1 MKKRLKILYISDKKI
16 QKAISKPIPKK
27 IIDCFYETPLTASQI
42 ADAVSFPKDK
52 IYYHIKKLVSLD
64 ILYISETKEI
74 KGIIQKKFLPISEK
88 IVFGEAPDEIPEDLE
103 KNTVDEKTSDEI
115 IIKKHKDEGSIM
127 ESESDKS
134 DKITNTAE
142 AEVPGVSTAKTDEVP
157 IISSVSYNR
166 SINDRRKSRDRRNSF
181 IRRSNMER
189 RIKQSFDYSTP
200 DRRTHAT
207 RRSLDDRRIHSTRRD
222 KNDRRLEGETSTVKR
237 SHQRI
242 LSKRSQAF
250 ISSSFLFSSLAH
262 LQGMKKAITF
272 VHSGDT
278 VTCMQAQMGLDDF
291 IIKDVKNYTLPMR
304 IEEHVI
310 QTLPELIRHVYYQTV
325 DTANSGDYY
334 LALSSSDY
342 DYQMVYLDTENL
354 DEDIEGF
361 IQKTIEKSFSIR
373 YDKTV
378 ADWTMN
384 DTIENSAV
392 VCYSTKIDSIQND
405 YSSLTNFGIQP
416 RYNTSIPQIIYNIY
430 QYSHY
435 GIGGGNALIV
445 YIENHR
451 TNLVLIQNAQ
461 LVDSQF
467 FTIGFGS
474 FVNTIIHLFKNVDK
488 YPMGSKLSATRFLYD
503 HGATDEQTIS
513 RNAILS
519 PAKMKTAFED
529 LSPILESFK
538 SEILSSYR
546 FFSGVRNKISG
557 RGLVIDNVFIG
568 GSGSHIKNMKEIVHE
583 LLNYPVHSLDDLYL
597 GHTKKLTLPKQQ
609 KKLAR
614 NQKNL
619 LKQQRRASRQ
629 IEKVKE
635 KIESNEKELMVYSD
649 LSRLE
654 VKRDKL
660 ILDKAG
666 TIKNLKK
673 IEKSLLLAKMKK
685 TKLDDHYKTDRNRL
699 VQDLEKMSDELE
711 AGEKDNLKRYKKADL
726 ISQYL
731 KNSTGQDKSR
741 LVNDQQSVADI
752 EILIRD
758 LQNEKEDTEKNIN
771 SLESDIDIINAKI
784 VQQEKAIE
792 LNVKEHVYI
801 SSELEQK
808 RKQADHFINNPWRR
822 PKTTM
827 GLRSVLDK
835 ENNDLSGKIKE
846 LEIGLITKKSD
857 LDKYKGKRTELIKTI
872 SPLNT
877 ELEESE
883 ARHDEINSKFIDVRL
898 DHEKNLNRLKVME
911 DEYEKTNAI
920 YLENLSELENVI
932 NRLDEDSIVKNIS
945 KSKTDLI
952 GLNKEEDKIT
962 RRLGSIEEQFELD
975 IEYDKSEQKNLNKK
989 RKLAEKSLA
998 TVQRK
1003 ILSAKTKLDQN
1014 FQDIDHGKNELNIL
1028 TYLDNAINTAHE
1040 LIGLRFSDDLMD
1052 LNNSD
1057 RSVETALAT
1066 AEKSISWSLSQ
1077 LDSHREQFASQN
1089 AEMLKPKK
1097 RRSQHEKN
1105 ELAFVENI
1113 LSIMDTLLHMPR
1125 DLRRLKDSL
1134 HSLKLVTDSRA
1145 SYQTRL
1151 NDNDTLIDDIQQKK
1165 AELIK
1170 RKSNRNRRTNRNE
1183 KIVKRNQS
1191 ELKNKQLT
1199 LEQIISSSND
1209 KTEELDS
1216 LRLLNAKEN
1225 DSNDETIKSRIIE
1238 IDKIEIDID
1247 QLYAHKKNKNELSSE
1262 KRIQEADLV
1271 NIVKDTE
1278 EQLKH
1283 IARIE
1288 ETLLDSSARH
1298 SEKVDGFKNKSQD
1311 IEKNIDQLYSEISSE
1326 EEWTKKSK
1334 DRIKEIQ
1341 TEKRAWQEETII
1353 LKDEEKTLSLQAS
1366 KMKKETVRKKE
1377 TLQNDF
1383 SANIEKIEIEQS
1395 SIIQKSNEEK
1405 EKIKQNLFVELD
1417 ALQKQEEGI
1426 QDQLDKQVAKLDNL
1440 SNQSQ
1445 SIKDQ
1450 IKKEKDRTNSDLS
1463 DMIKQSSEHQDAR
1476 DSLQSD
1482 IYRLQNELKKM
1493 TAKRDTLRSQ
1503 LSDKVVNTG
1512 ERVSELEERIIY
1524 KNTDDYLSFV
1534 IEGLERVGT
1543 ESDQNIIAQ
1552 QIIAESIEIDTNE
1565 VVYLKK
1571 SLKKF
1576 RQSAKERLSESSKG
1590 IKRIEKE
1597 LEPYQRKRNI
1607 LSRKIRALNKK
1618 IETLNKPLYRLERNY
1633 EKISDQKKIEEK
1645 NFLAF
1650 QNTAEN
1656 ELKQIN
1662 QKRGQIEDNG
1672 SKEIKTIEAS
1682 LDEATEKIHLRID
1695 DNSKTYKIELHL
1707 ADENL
1712 SSILEKINNRLE
1724 KIKIIISAGKKIQ
1737 EENKAETASI
1747 LSRRKT
1753 ASQTIKKHRKSIKIK
1768 QGGLKKNES
1777 KIKIELDRYEKY
1789 RDKVLNQLKR
1799 SEEGLIVLTSKKD
1812 TQEQDLSVT
1821 NSRIAKYDEMNPN
1834 IDKDIKGL
1842 KTQIQRLKNKNK
1854 SDLKDKSSFNQK
1866 FLMKQSTI
1874 VDALESLNKKREN
1887 IESNISSVNILL
1899 LTKKDELG
1907 ILYDEIKKTDNS
1919 LAELDANHKICADQ
1933 KIDII
1938 HQIDRLTKDKNR
1950 TRSVISG
1957 IILGL
1962 RKNKEV
1968 RENVIPLIANRIEGV
1983 NGFIKEYNADQK
1995 MIKDSLKQFR
2005 ISQKTKAAALVS
2017 VEQEIIAIGKKID
2030 SAEKYYKNN
2039 KSVTENELT
2048 NKKILVDRLQSEI
2061 ISLEDKLESTRLQ
2074 LVTLS
2079 DQKRM
2084 TQKAIKKS
2092 DKDFQKQRRSQEQLS
2107 DGIEKEMTEL
2117 GNTLLV
2123 LKASVKDL
2131 KTRTEPVSI
2140 EKRKTDDIIGNLKI
2154 EIDQIS
2160 VELRKLKMNYRDNQ
2174 KSVKKA
2180 DKIISSEHLKL
2191 KDEEKEI
2198 KSSIQELETMLEN
2211 ASSYN
2216 KEQRNLLERSINK
2229 KIELEDIVSD
2239 KKEKK
2244 QSLEARIDRAE
2255 SLIIDKKK
2263 FQKLKNEEIE
2273 VSKEIKIA
2281 ENKISHL
2288 RENFKSINEVILE
2301 NERTYHRDLRPLSS
2315 KISAAELSIVDLK
2328 NVIRKSE
2335 RRILE
2340 LNRQIRIAPTKS
2352 KKLKSLNQKY
2362 VNLRDDH
2369 ELRLKEAD
2377 RGLYL
2382 IKKKI
2387 KILEKQKADKENK
2400 DYEITKDIDY
2410 IANIGL
2416 LLDPTET
2423 LNLLPDQHKKD
2434 YWFYMPNRLIQA
2446 ATILFLFLSTIINV
2460 FQTSDLHIKENTI
2473 PDKIQ
2478 NYSVVTSEKKVYED
2492 LINDINI
2499 LDHYKYKMNVDET
2512 NSKNIIS
2519 LLKYVSNTVPKEFKV
2534 TELRVDEPK
2543 YIDSPKSSP
2552 YADAS
2557 LSIYVGGFVKMNSSR
2572 SKKILNNFQDQ
2583 IEMSQHFKEI
2593 QISEQSGGKKSRT
2606 VYEINLLL

>member
-52 IYYHIKKLVSLD
+52 IYYHIKKLVALD
-64 ILYISETKEI
+64 ILYVSETKEI
-74 KGIIQKKFLPISEK
+74 KGIIQKKFLPQSQK
-88 IVFGEAPDEIPEDLE
+88 IVFGEAPDETLE
-103 KNTVDEKTSDEI
+103 PVEKETIDKKIEAYITKKQEKAPTSQTESASEKPSNISISPTTEVKDVHR
-115 IIKKHKDEGSIM
+115 IKTEQR
-127 ESESDKS
+127 
-134 DKITNTAE
+134 
-142 AEVPGVSTAKTDEVP
+142 P
-157 IISSVSYNR
+157 IISNVTFNR

-181 IRRSNMER
+181 IRRSNIDR
-189 RIKQSFDYSTP
+189 RIKQSFDYSSP
-200 DRRTHAT
+200 DRRTQPG
-207 RRSLDDRRIHSTRRD
+207 RRSPDDRRTLSTRRD
-222 KNDRRLEGETSTVKR
+222 KNDKRLEGEISTIKR
-237 SHQRI
+237 SHQKI
-242 LSKRSQAF
+242 LSKQSQAF

-291 IIKDVKNYTLPMR
+291 IVKDVRNYSLPMR
-304 IEEHVI
+304 IEEHII

-325 DTANSGDYY
+325 DTSNSGDYY

-354 DEDIEGF
+354 EEDIEGF
-361 IQKTIEKSFSIR
+361 IQKTIEKSFAIR

-378 ADWTMN
+378 VDWTMN

-405 YSSLTNFGIQP
+405 YSSLTSFGIQP
-416 RYNTSIPQIIYNIY
+416 RYNTSMPQIIYNIY
-430 QYSHY
+430 KYSHY

-445 YIENHR
+445 YIDNHR

-474 FVNTIIHLFKNVDK
+474 FVNTIVHLFNNVDK
-488 YPMGSKLSATRFLYD
+488 YPMGSKLSATRFLQD
-503 HGATDEQTIS
+503 HGAIDNQTIS
-513 RNAILS
+513 SKATLS
-519 PAKMKTAFED
+519 PAKKITAFED
-529 LSPILESFK
+529 LRPIIESFK
-538 SEILSSYR
+538 SEVLSSYR

-557 RGLVIDNVFIG
+557 RGLVIDNIFIG

-619 LKQQRRASRQ
+619 LKQQRRASRE
-629 IEKVKE
+629 IAKAKD
-635 KIESNEKELMVYSD
+635 KIDSNEKELIIYSD

-654 VKRDKL
+654 VERDKL
-660 ILDKAG
+660 ILDKAE

-673 IEKSLLLAKMKK
+673 IDKSLLLAKMKK
-685 TKLDDHYKTDRNRL
+685 TKLDDNYKTDKNRL
-699 VQDLEKMSDELE
+699 VHDLEKMSDELE
-711 AGEKDNLKRYKKADL
+711 SAEKDNLDRYKKADL

-731 KNSTGQDKSR
+731 TNSTSQDKSR
-741 LVNDQQSVADI
+741 LVNDEQSVADI

-758 LQNEKEDTEKNIN
+758 LQNEKEDIEKNIN
-771 SLESDIDIINAKI
+771 SLESDIDIINTKI

-827 GLRSVLDK
+827 DLRGVLDE
-835 ENNDLSGKIKE
+835 ENDNLSGKLKE
-846 LEIGLITKKSD
+846 LDISLITKNSD
-857 LDKYKGKRTELIKTI
+857 LDKYHGKRIELIKTL
-872 SPLNT
+872 SPLNI
-877 ELEESE
+877 ELEESV
-883 ARHDEINSKFIDVRL
+883 ARNDEINSRFIDIRFE
-898 DHEKNLNRLKVME
+898 HEKNLNRLKVME
-911 DEYEKTNAI
+911 TDYEKTNAI

-932 NRLDEDSIVKNIS
+932 KRLDEGSIVNSIN

-952 GLNKEEDKIT
+952 NLNKEEDKSR
-962 RRLGSIEEQFELD
+962 RRLGSIEKQFELD
-975 IEYDKSEQKNLNKK
+975 IDYDKTEQKNLNKK

-1003 ILSAKTKLDQN
+1003 IQSAKTKLDQN

-1028 TYLDNAINTAHE
+1028 TYLDNAIKTAHE
-1040 LIGLRFSDDLMD
+1040 LMGLRFSDDLMD

-1057 RSVETALAT
+1057 RSIETGLAT

-1077 LDSHREQFASQN
+1077 LDSHRENFASQK
-1089 AEMLKPKK
+1089 ADILKLKK

-1105 ELAFVENI
+1105 ELSFVENI
-1113 LSIMDTLLHMPR
+1113 LSIMDTLLNTPR
-1125 DLRRLKDSL
+1125 GLSMLKDSL
-1134 HSLKLVTDSRA
+1134 HSLKLVSDSRT
-1145 SYQTRL
+1145 SYQSKL
-1151 NDNDTLIDDIQQKK
+1151 NDNDALIDDIQQKK
-1165 AELIK
+1165 ADLIK
-1170 RKSNRNRRTNRNE
+1170 QKSNSDRRSNRNE
-1183 KIVKRNQS
+1183 KIIKQNQT
-1191 ELKNKQLT
+1191 ELKNKQLA
-1199 LEQIISSSND
+1199 LEEIISSSND
-1209 KTEELDS
+1209 KTKELES
-1216 LRLLNAKEN
+1216 LRLLNAEDK
-1225 DSNDETIKSRIIE
+1225 DSNDEAIKSRILE
-1238 IDKIEIDID
+1238 IDKIEIDIE
-1247 QLYAHKKNKNELSSE
+1247 QLYASKKAKNELSSE

-1278 EQLKH
+1278 AQLEH
-1283 IARIE
+1283 ITRIE
-1288 ETLLDSSARH
+1288 ETLVDSAARH
-1298 SEKVDGFKNKSQD
+1298 STKIDGFKNKSQD
-1311 IEKNIDQLYSEISSE
+1311 IEKNIDHLYNEISSE

-1334 DRIKEIQ
+1334 YRIKEIQ
-1341 TEKRAWQEETII
+1341 SEKRAWQEETII
-1353 LKDEEKTLSLQAS
+1353 LKDEEKTLSVQAS
-1366 KMKKETVRKKE
+1366 KMKRETIRKKE
-1377 TLQNDF
+1377 TLQKYF

-1417 ALQKQEEGI
+1417 ALKKQEEGI
-1426 QDQLDKQVAKLDNL
+1426 QYQLDREVAKLDTL

-1445 SIKDQ
+1445 NIKDQ
-1450 IKKEKDRTNSDLS
+1450 IKIEKDRINSDLS
-1463 DMIKQSSEHQDAR
+1463 GMINQSSEHQDER
-1476 DSLQSD
+1476 DGLQSD
-1482 IYRLQNELKKM
+1482 IYKLQSELKKI
-1493 TAKRDTLRSQ
+1493 TTKRDSFRSQ
-1503 LSDKVVNTG
+1503 LSDKVVTTA
-1512 ERVSELEERIIY
+1512 ERVSELEKRIIY

-1534 IEGLERVGT
+1534 IEGLERVGP

-1565 VVYLKK
+1565 VGYLKM

-1576 RQSAKERLSESSKG
+1576 RQRAKEKLSEFSNE

-1597 LEPYQRKRNI
+1597 LEPYQRQKNS
-1607 LSRKIRALNKK
+1607 LTRKIRTLNKK
-1618 IETLNKPLYRLERNY
+1618 IEILNKPLQRLQRKY
-1633 EKISDQKKIEEK
+1633 EKISDQKKVEEK
-1645 NFLAF
+1645 NFLVF

-1662 QKRGQIEDNG
+1662 QERGEIEDTE
-1672 SKEIKTIEAS
+1672 SKEIKTIDARV
-1682 LDEATEKIHLRID
+1682 DEAIEKIHLRTD

-1707 ADENL
+1707 ADERL
-1712 SSILEKINNRLE
+1712 SSILEKINNRIE
-1724 KIKIIISAGKKIQ
+1724 KIKIITSAGKKIQ

-1753 ASQTIKKHRKSIKIK
+1753 AAQTIKKHRKSIKIK
-1768 QGGLKKNES
+1768 QDGLKKNES

-1799 SEEGLIVLTSKKD
+1799 SEEGLIALTAKKD
-1812 TQEQDLSVT
+1812 TQDQDLSII

-1834 IDKDIKGL
+1834 IDNDIKGL
-1842 KTQIQRLKNKNK
+1842 ETRIQELKNKNN
-1854 SDLKDKSSFNQK
+1854 SDSKDQSSFNNK
-1866 FLMKQSTI
+1866 FLIKQSTI
-1874 VDALESLNKKREN
+1874 VDALESLNKKGAN
-1887 IESNISSVNILL
+1887 IDSNISRLNILL
-1899 LTKKDELG
+1899 LSKKDELAS
-1907 ILYDEIKKTDNS
+1907 LYDEIKKTANS
-1919 LAELDANHKICADQ
+1919 LTELDVTHKICTDL
-1933 KIDII
+1933 KIDFI
-1938 HQIDRLTKDKNR
+1938 HQIDSLTKDENR
-1950 TRSVISG
+1950 TRSVISS
-1957 IILGL
+1957 IILEL
-1962 RKNKEV
+1962 RKNKEIRDNIV
-1968 RENVIPLIANRIEGV
+1968 PLITNRIEGV
-1983 NGFIKEYNADQK
+1983 NGFIKEYSSDQK
-1995 MIKDSLKQFR
+1995 IIKDSLKQLR
-2005 ISQKTKAAALVS
+2005 ISQKTKATALVS
-2017 VEQEIIAIGKKID
+2017 VEQEIIAIGKKIN
-2030 SAEKYYKNN
+2030 SAEKYYQNN
-2039 KSVTENELT
+2039 KSVIENELT
-2048 NKKILVDRLQSEI
+2048 NKKILVDRLQSDI
-2061 ISLEDKLESTRLQ
+2061 ISLEDKLESARLQ

-2079 DQKRM
+2079 DQKIM
-2084 TQKAIKKS
+2084 TEKAIKKS
-2092 DKDFQKQRRSQEQLS
+2092 DIDFQKQRLNEEQLC
-2107 DGIEKEMTEL
+2107 DGAEKEMTEL
-2117 GNTLLV
+2117 NNTLLV
-2123 LKASVKDL
+2123 LEASVKDL
-2131 KTRTEPVSI
+2131 KTRIEPISI
-2140 EKRKTDDIIGNLKI
+2140 EKRKTDDIIQNLKI
-2154 EIDQIS
+2154 KIDQIS
-2160 VELRKLKMNYRDNQ
+2160 VEVKKLKMNYRDNQ

-2191 KDEEKEI
+2191 RDEEKAI

-2211 ASSYN
+2211 ANSYN
-2216 KEQRNLLERSINK
+2216 KEQRSLLERSINK

-2239 KKEKK
+2239 KREKK
-2244 QSLEARIDRAE
+2244 QDLENRINSTE
-2255 SLIIDKKK
+2255 SLIIDKNK
-2263 FQKLKNEEIE
+2263 FKKLKNEEEE
-2273 VSKEIKIA
+2273 VTKEIKIA
-2281 ENKISHL
+2281 ENKINHL

-2301 NERTYHRDLRPLSS
+2301 NERSYHSDLTPLSS
-2315 KISAAELSIVDLK
+2315 NISAAELSIVDVK
-2328 NVIRKSE
+2328 TVIRKSE

-2352 KKLKSLNQKY
+2352 KKLNSLNQKY
-2362 VNLRDDH
+2362 VNLRDDY

-2387 KILEKQKADKENK
+2387 KILEKQKTDKENK

-2423 LNLLPDQHKKD
+2423 LNLLPGQHKKD
-2434 YWFYMPNRLIQA
+2434 YWFYMPNRLMQV
-2446 ATILFLFLSTIINV
+2446 ATILFLLLSTIINV

-2478 NYSVVTSEKKVYED
+2478 NFSVVTSEKKVYED
-2492 LINDINI
+2492 LLNDINI
-2499 LDHYKYKMNVDET
+2499 LDHFRYKMNVDET

-2534 TELRVDEPK
+2534 TELRVNEPK
-2543 YIDSPKSSP
+2543 YIDSPKSST

-2583 IEMSQHFKEI
+2583 IELSKHFREI
-2593 QISEQSGGKKSRT
+2593 QISEQSGAKKSRT

>member
-1 MKKRLKILYISDKKI
+1 MKKRLKMLYISDKKI

-52 IYYHIKKLVSLD
+52 IYYHIKKLVALD
-64 ILYISETKEI
+64 ILYVSETKEI
-74 KGIIQKKFLPISEK
+74 KGIIQKKFLPKSKK
-88 IVFGEAPDEIPEDLE
+88 IVFGEAPDETLE
-103 KNTVDEKTSDEI
+103 PIENEI
-115 IIKKHKDEGSIM
+115 IEKKAAENISRKQVKTQTSQTEPP
-127 ESESDKS
+127 SEKS
-134 DKITNTAE
+134 DNISI
-142 AEVPGVSTAKTDEVP
+142 VPTTKVKDVPTIKTKQEP
-157 IISSVSYNR
+157 TISSVSYNR
-166 SINDRRKSRDRRNSF
+166 LINDRRKSRDRRNSF
-181 IRRSNMER
+181 IRRSNMDR
-189 RIKQSFDYSTP
+189 RIKQSFDYSSP
-200 DRRTHAT
+200 DRRTQVA
-207 RRSLDDRRIHSTRRD
+207 RRSLDDRRVHSTRRD
-222 KNDRRLEGETSTVKR
+222 KNDRRLEGEISTIKR
-237 SHQRI
+237 SHQKI
-242 LSKRSQAF
+242 LSKKSQAF

-291 IIKDVKNYTLPMR
+291 IIKDVRNYSLPMR
-304 IEEHVI
+304 IEEHII

-342 DYQMVYLDTENL
+342 DYQMAYLDTENL
-354 DEDIEGF
+354 EEDIEVF
-361 IQKTIEKSFSIR
+361 IQKTIEKSFAIR

-378 ADWTMN
+378 VDWTMN

-405 YSSLTNFGIQP
+405 YSSLTSFGIQP
-416 RYNTSIPQIIYNIY
+416 RYNTSMPQIIYNIY
-430 QYSHY
+430 KYSHY

-474 FVNTIIHLFKNVDK
+474 FVNTIVHLFNNVDK
-488 YPMGSKLSATRFLYD
+488 YPMGSKLSATRFLQD
-503 HGATDEQTIS
+503 HGAIGNQAIS
-513 RNAILS
+513 SNAILS
-519 PAKMKTAFED
+519 PEKMKTAFED
-529 LSPILESFK
+529 LGPIVESFK

-568 GSGSHIKNMKEIVHE
+568 GSGSHIKNMKDIVHE

-619 LKQQRRASRQ
+619 LKQQRRASRE
-629 IEKVKE
+629 IAKVKD
-635 KIESNEKELMVYSD
+635 KIESNEKELIVYSD

-654 VKRDKL
+654 VERDKL
-660 ILDKAG
+660 ILDKAE

-711 AGEKDNLKRYKKADL
+711 AAEKDNLDRYKKADL

-731 KNSTGQDKSR
+731 TNSRSQDKSR
-741 LVNDQQSVADI
+741 LVNDEQSVTDI
-752 EILIRD
+752 EIQIRD
-758 LQNEKEDTEKNIN
+758 LQNEKEDIEKNIN
-771 SLESDIDIINAKI
+771 SLESDIDIINTKI

-827 GLRSVLDK
+827 GLRGVLDK
-835 ENNDLSGKIKE
+835 ENNNLSGKIKE
-846 LEIGLITKKSD
+846 LDIGLITKKSD
-857 LDKYKGKRTELIKTI
+857 LDKYKGKRTELIKTF
-872 SPLNT
+872 SPLSI
-877 ELEESE
+877 ELEESV
-883 ARHDEINSKFIDVRL
+883 ARHDQINSKFIDVRL
-898 DHEKNLNRLKVME
+898 DHEKNLNRLRVME
-911 DEYEKTNAI
+911 ADYEKTNAI

-932 NRLDEDSIVKNIS
+932 NRLDEESIVDSIN
-945 KSKTDLI
+945 KSKADLI
-952 GLNKEEDKIT
+952 SLNKEEDKST
-962 RRLGSIEEQFELD
+962 RRLGSIERQFELD
-975 IEYDKSEQKNLNKK
+975 IDYDKTEQKNLNKK

-998 TVQRK
+998 SVQRK
-1003 ILSAKTKLDQN
+1003 ILSAKTKLEQN

-1028 TYLDNAINTAHE
+1028 TYLDNAIRTAHE
-1040 LIGLRFSDDLMD
+1040 LMGLRFSDDLMD

-1057 RSVETALAT
+1057 RSIENALAT

-1077 LDSHREQFASQN
+1077 LDRHREQFASQN
-1089 AEMLKPKK
+1089 AGILKLKK

-1113 LSIMDTLLHMPR
+1113 LSIMDTLLNMPR
-1125 DLRRLKDSL
+1125 DLRMLKDNL
-1134 HSLKLVTDSRA
+1134 RSLKLVTDSRA
-1145 SYQTRL
+1145 GYQTKL
-1151 NDNDTLIDDIQQKK
+1151 NDNDALIDDIQQKK
-1165 AELIK
+1165 ADLIK
-1170 RKSNRNRRTNRNE
+1170 QKSNKDRRTNRNE
-1183 KIVKRNQS
+1183 KIVKQS
-1191 ELKNKQLT
+1191 QAELKNKQLT
-1199 LEQIISSSND
+1199 LEEIISSSND
-1209 KTEELDS
+1209 KTKELES
-1216 LRLLNAKEN
+1216 LRLLNAKDN
-1225 DSNDETIKSRIIE
+1225 DLNNEAIKSRIIE
-1238 IDKIEIDID
+1238 IDKIEIDIE

-1262 KRIQEADLV
+1262 KRVQEVDLV

-1283 IARIE
+1283 IVRIE

-1298 SEKVDGFKNKSQD
+1298 STKIDGFKNKSQD
-1311 IEKNIDQLYSEISSE
+1311 IEKNIEHLYNDISSE

-1353 LKDEEKTLSLQAS
+1353 LKDEEKTLSEQAS
-1366 KMKKETVRKKE
+1366 KMKKETIRKKE
-1377 TLQNDF
+1377 TLQKDF
-1383 SANIEKIEIEQS
+1383 SANIEKIETEQS
-1395 SIIQKSNEEK
+1395 STIQKSNEVK

-1426 QDQLDKQVAKLDNL
+1426 QGQLDREVVKLDTL

-1445 SIKDQ
+1445 DIKNQ
-1450 IKKEKDRTNSDLS
+1450 IKIEKDRINSDVS
-1463 DMIKQSSEHQDAR
+1463 VMISQSSEHQDAR
-1476 DSLQSD
+1476 DGLQSD
-1482 IYRLQNELKKM
+1482 IYKLQNELKKI
-1493 TAKRDTLRSQ
+1493 TTKRDSLRSQ
-1503 LSDKVVNTG
+1503 LSDKVVNTA
-1512 ERVSELEERIIY
+1512 ERVSQLEERIIY

-1534 IEGLERVGT
+1534 IEGLERVGP

-1552 QIIAESIEIDTNE
+1552 EIIAESIEIDTNE

-1576 RQSAKERLSESSKG
+1576 RQGAKEKLSESSKE

-1597 LEPYQRKRNI
+1597 LEPYQRKRNS
-1607 LSRKIRALNKK
+1607 LTRKIRALNKK
-1618 IETLNKPLYRLERNY
+1618 IETLNKPLHRLEKKY

-1662 QKRGQIEDNG
+1662 QKRGEIEDTG

-1682 LDEATEKIHLRID
+1682 LDEAIEKIHLRID

-1707 ADENL
+1707 ADEKL

-1724 KIKIIISAGKKIQ
+1724 KIKIITSAGEKVQ

-1753 ASQTIKKHRKSIKIK
+1753 ATQSIKKHRKSIKIK
-1768 QGGLKKNES
+1768 QDGLKKNES
-1777 KIKIELDRYEKY
+1777 KIKIELDRYKKY

-1799 SEEGLIVLTSKKD
+1799 AEDELIALTSKKD
-1812 TQEQDLSVT
+1812 TQDQGLSVT
-1821 NSRIAKYDEMNPN
+1821 NSRIAKHDEMNPN
-1834 IDKDIKGL
+1834 IDNEIKGL
-1842 KTQIQRLKNKNK
+1842 KNQIQILKNKNK
-1854 SDLKDKSSFNQK
+1854 SDSKDQSSFNNK

-1874 VDALESLNKKREN
+1874 VDALESLNKERAN
-1887 IESNISSVNILL
+1887 IESNISRLNILL
-1899 LTKKDELG
+1899 LSKKDELAS
-1907 ILYDEIKKTDNS
+1907 LYDEIKKTDNS
-1919 LAELDANHKICADQ
+1919 LTELDVNHKICVDQ
-1933 KIDII
+1933 KIDFT
-1938 HQIDRLTKDKNR
+1938 HQIDRLTKDENR
-1950 TRSVISG
+1950 TRSLISG
-1957 IILGL
+1957 NIIEL
-1962 RKNKEV
+1962 RKNKEI
-1968 RENVIPLIANRIEGV
+1968 RENVVPLITNRVEGV

-1995 MIKDSLKQFR
+1995 IIKDSLKQFR

-2017 VEQEIIAIGKKID
+2017 VEQEIIAIGKKIN

-2039 KSVTENELT
+2039 KSVIESELT
-2048 NKKILVDRLQSEI
+2048 NKKISVDRLQSDI
-2061 ISLEDKLESTRLQ
+2061 ISLEDKLESARLQ

-2079 DQKRM
+2079 DQKIM
-2084 TQKAIKKS
+2084 TEKAIKKS
-2092 DKDFQKQRRSQEQLS
+2092 DKDFQKQRLGQEKLC
-2107 DGIEKEMTEL
+2107 DGAEREMMEL

-2123 LKASVKDL
+2123 LQASVKDL
-2131 KTRTEPVSI
+2131 KTRIEPISI
-2140 EKRKTDDIIGNLKI
+2140 EKRKADDIIENLKI

-2160 VELRKLKMNYRDNQ
+2160 VEVKKLKMNYRDNQ

-2191 KDEEKEI
+2191 RDEEKEI
-2198 KSSIQELETMLEN
+2198 KSLIQELETMLEN
-2211 ASSYN
+2211 ANSYN
-2216 KEQRNLLERSINK
+2216 KEQRKLLERSINK

-2244 QSLEARIDRAE
+2244 QSLEMRIDSTE

-2273 VSKEIKIA
+2273 VTKEIKIA
-2281 ENKISHL
+2281 ENKINHL

-2301 NERTYHRDLRPLSS
+2301 NERAYHSDLTPLSS
-2315 KISAAELSIVDLK
+2315 KISAAELSIVDIK
-2328 NVIRKSE
+2328 TVIRKSE

-2362 VNLRDDH
+2362 VNLRDDY

-2478 NYSVVTSEKKVYED
+2478 NFSVVTSEKKVYED
-2492 LINDINI
+2492 LLNDINI
-2499 LDHYKYKMNVDET
+2499 LDHFRYKMNVDET

-2534 TELRVDEPK
+2534 TELRVNEPK

-2552 YADAS
+2552 NADAS

-2572 SKKILNNFQDQ
+2572 SKKILNSFQDQ
-2583 IEMSQHFKEI
+2583 IEMSQQFREI
-2593 QISEQSGGKKSRT
+2593 QISEQSGGKKSKT